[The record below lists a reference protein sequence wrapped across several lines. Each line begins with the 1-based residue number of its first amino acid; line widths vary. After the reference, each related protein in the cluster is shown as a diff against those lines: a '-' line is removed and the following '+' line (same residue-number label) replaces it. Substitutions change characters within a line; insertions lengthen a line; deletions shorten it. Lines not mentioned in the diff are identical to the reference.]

1 MEHTLRAIVLRRRDA
16 GESDRRLTVLSEE
29 RGLVDVLAKGARKGG
44 SRLAGCSEPLAVSV
58 MQIAK
63 GKQREFLTQ
72 AQPIT
77 SFPGLRG
84 DHDRLACGLS
94 LAEVVAQTTPH
105 ERPEAELFTFLLV
118 ALKHIETHEKPL
130 VALAWAL
137 TGLLDVTGHRPSF
150 DLCAE
155 TGAKIVEARPWYSSA
170 AGGYVRES
178 AAIAFSD
185 RLRTRAEVLIG
196 LARLLDC
203 EEPPPNLKFA
213 GECLGLLRH
222 IWMDIAGREL
232 PTLDQLMKSIH
243 ATANGS

>member
-1 MEHTLRAIVLRRRDA
+1 MEQTLRAIVLRRRDA

-29 RGLVDVLAKGARKGG
+29 RGLVDVFAKGARKAG

-58 MQIAK
+58 MQVAK

-77 SFPGLRG
+77 SFPGLR
-84 DHDRLACGLS
+84 DDYDRLACGLS
-94 LAEVVAQTTPH
+94 LAEVAAQTTPH
-105 ERPEAELFTFLLV
+105 ERPEPELFTFLLV
-118 ALKHIETHEKPL
+118 ALKHVETHEKPL
-130 VALAWAL
+130 VALVWAL
-137 TGLLDVTGHRPSF
+137 AGLLDVTGHRPSF

-155 TGAKIVEARPWYSSA
+155 TGAKIAEANPWYSSA

-178 AAIAFSD
+178 AASSFSD
-185 RLRTRAEVLIG
+185 RTRTRPEVLIG

-213 GECLGLLRH
+213 EECLGLLQR
-222 IWMDIAGREL
+222 IWTDIAGRDL
-232 PTLDQLMKSIH
+232 ATLDQMLKSLHI
-243 ATANGS
+243 AANGG